1 MAINPYIVLATST
14 GSPAYK
20 FKVVE
25 GGYNVVKDKAQTENE
40 TIGGIDVAMGVIHEI
55 HEYIVKTRQSRWII
69 TTSGSYRQE
78 NDDYGILDD
87 LEAFYLLN
95 NPKSTPTNIITLTDH
110 YGAVK
115 LVYFVGQFPKKPVS
129 SIIEG
134 GNAIFFMQIRF
145 RVIP

>member
-1 MAINPYIVLATST
+1 MAINPYIILATST

-78 NDDYGILDD
+78 NDDYGTLDD

-115 LVYFVGQFPKKPVS
+115 QAYFVGQFPKKPVS

>member
-14 GSPAYK
+14 GSPSYK

-25 GGYNVVKDKAQTENE
+25 GGYNVVLDKAQTENE
-40 TIGGIDVAMGVIHEI
+40 TIGGIDVAMGTVHEI
-55 HEYIVKTRQSRWII
+55 HEYIVKVRQSRWII
-69 TTSGSYRQE
+69 SSGSYRQE
-78 NDDYGILDD
+78 EDDVGILSN
-87 LEAFYLLN
+87 LEDFYRLN
-95 NPKSTPTNIITLTDH
+95 NPKATPTNVITLTDH
-110 YGAVK
+110 YGVVK
-115 LVYFVGQFPKKPVS
+115 SVYFVGQFPKKPVS